1 MDHER
6 RPLSDGR
13 RGSEAAAAAS
23 EPSGNARR
31 GSDAAGGASAHP
43 AGGTRPESGKANLS
57 LGLGAAGLVLGF
69 LLLFAVLTPA
79 AIVAAVGALRDIRLQ
94 PSLRGRW
101 KAWTGIGLAIV
112 APVLWVSAF
121 LAFAESGTFGLF

>member
-1 MDHER
+1 LGDRRR
-6 RPLSDGR
+6 RP
-13 RGSEAAAAAS
+13 
-23 EPSGNARR
+23 
-31 GSDAAGGASAHP
+31 DAPGGASAHL
-43 AGGTRPESGKANLS
+43 AGGSRPESRKASLS
-57 LGLGAAGLVLGF
+57 LMLGAAGLVLGF

-79 AIVAAVGALRDIRLQ
+79 AIAAAVGALRDIRVQ

-121 LAFAESGTFGLF
+121 LTFAESGTFGLF